1 MNSVI
6 MHSLIDIIIG
16 LVLAYCICKE
26 EEIISNIKL
35 DELGDSF
42 LSKACEVGFIYFVAG
57 TVTSIDD
64 IFMSEKGI
72 AYIIIELVY
81 IIMGFIAL
89 FAILDCIKMIRFIR
103 GTWVPEAIK
112 EKVVKVIWGDTFTVT
127 KLICIEDAEI
137 RKWLKENVELPL
149 MKIER
154 ADLRIKY
161 FYSELRK
168 TYRSFIPEIK
178 AIYQDLVEWEKL
190 YEKAAHDDWNEE
202 KTSYLK
208 EVFYKKSDMLLKKI
222 DAMEQTVTK
231 IVDMEKQH
239 EKHDREAFKEKVDA
253 EVFRNII

>member
-1 MNSVI
+1 MIMN
-6 MHSLIDIIIG
+6 SLIDIIIG
-16 LVLAYCICKE
+16 LVLGYCICKE
-26 EEIISNIKL
+26 EEIRSNIEL
-35 DELGDSF
+35 DELGNSF
-42 LSKACEVGFIYFVAG
+42 LSKACGVGVIYVVAG
-57 TVTSIDD
+57 TVKKSIDD
-64 IFMSEKGI
+64 IFISGKGS
-72 AYIIIELVY
+72 AYIVIEMAYSIV
-81 IIMGFIAL
+81 GFIVL

-103 GTWVPEAIK
+103 GTWVPKAIK

-154 ADLRIKY
+154 ADLRIIY
-161 FYSELRK
+161 CYNELRK
-168 TYRSFIPEIK
+168 AYRSFTPEIK

-190 YEKAAHDDWNEE
+190 YEKAAHKDWNEE

-253 EVFRNII
+253 EVFRNIT

>member
-1 MNSVI
+1 MIMN
-6 MHSLIDIIIG
+6 SLIDIIIG
-16 LVLAYCICKE
+16 LVLAYGICKE

-42 LSKACEVGFIYFVAG
+42 LSKACGVGVIYVVAG

-81 IIMGFIAL
+81 IIMGFIAF

-103 GTWVPEAIK
+103 GTWVPETIK

-149 MKIER
+149 MEIEH

-161 FYSELRK
+161 CYSELRK
-168 TYRSFIPEIK
+168 TYRSFKPEIQ

-190 YEKAAHDDWNEE
+190 YGKAAHEDWKEE

-208 EVFYKKSDMLLKKI
+208 EAFYKKSDLLLKKI
-222 DAMEQTVTK
+222 DAMEETVTK

-253 EVFRNII
+253 EVFRNIT

>member
-1 MNSVI
+1 MIMN
-6 MHSLIDIIIG
+6 SLIDIIIG

-26 EEIISNIKL
+26 EEIRSNIKL

-42 LSKACEVGFIYFVAG
+42 LSKVCGVGFIYFVAG

-72 AYIIIELVY
+72 AYIVIEIVY
-81 IIMGFIAL
+81 IIVGFIAL
-89 FAILDCIKMIRFIR
+89 SAIMSCINMIRFIR

-112 EKVVKVIWGDTFTVT
+112 EKGVKVIWGETVKVT
-127 KLICIEDAEI
+127 KLICIEDAKI

-149 MKIER
+149 MKIEH

-208 EVFYKKSDMLLKKI
+208 EAFYKKSDLMKRKI
-222 DAMEQTVTK
+222 DAMEEAVTK
-231 IVDMEKQH
+231 IMDKEKQR
-239 EKHDREAFKEKVDA
+239 EKYDREAFKEKVDA
-253 EVFRNII
+253 EIFRNIT